1 MALDYVARTTLM
13 PASEDLF
20 MSDRHPISK
29 RPSQPESLEVLWRR
43 PLQFL
48 YRALLALYLRS
59 QFLLRS

>member
-29 RPSQPESLEVLWRR
+29 RPSQPESLEVL
-43 PLQFL
+43 
-48 YRALLALYLRS
+48 
-59 QFLLRS
+59 